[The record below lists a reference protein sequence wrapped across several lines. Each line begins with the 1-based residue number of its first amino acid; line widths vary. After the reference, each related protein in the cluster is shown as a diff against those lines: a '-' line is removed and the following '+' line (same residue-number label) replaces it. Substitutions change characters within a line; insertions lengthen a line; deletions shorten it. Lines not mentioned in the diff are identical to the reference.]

1 MTATWIELKQ
11 WQPFAAK
18 MLINSLAKQRIAH
31 AYLFEGSRGTG
42 KKDMA
47 IFLAQGLFCRI
58 PENGIPC
65 GECDQCQR
73 IVHGSH
79 PDIHLIE
86 PDGLSIKK
94 DQIKALQE
102 EFSKTGME
110 SKRKTYII
118 NFADKMTVQ
127 AANSLLKFL
136 EEPHQSTTA
145 ILITEKMHQMLPT
158 ILSRC
163 QHVAFHS
170 LSPVLFKERL
180 VLEGV
185 HPTMAALLSKVTNQL
200 NEGIELSSDEWFV
213 QARKIVLKLYEVLKE
228 HPFEAM
234 TRLQSEFLLHF
245 KEKSQIE
252 LSLDLFL
259 LIYKDLLYIQTE
271 KLDHLSFPDH
281 LDELQRDAL
290 QISTKKVSEQMTNIL
305 EAKRHIN
312 QNMNTQLL
320 MEQLMLKLQG
330 GSAFV

>member
-1 MTATWIELKQ
+1 MTATWTELQQ
-11 WQPFAAK
+11 WQPLAAK
-18 MLINSLAKQRIAH
+18 MLVNGLTKQRIAH
-31 AYLFEGSRGTG
+31 AYLFEGARGTG

-47 IFLAQGLFCRI
+47 IFLAQGLFCRV
-58 PENGIPC
+58 PSEGLPC

-73 IVHGSH
+73 IAHGNH
-79 PDIHLIE
+79 PDVHLVE

-94 DQIKALQE
+94 DQVRALQE

-110 SKRKTYII
+110 SRRKTYIV

-145 ILITEKMHQMLPT
+145 ILITEQSHNMLPT

-163 QHVAFHS
+163 QLISFHS
-170 LSPVLFKERL
+170 LPPLIFKERL
-180 VLEGV
+180 VAEGV
-185 HPTMAALLSKVTNQL
+185 HPTMAALLSKITNQL
-200 NEGIELSSDEWFV
+200 EEGITLSTDEWFV

-234 TRLQSEFLLHF
+234 TRLQVDFFSHF

-252 LSLDLFL
+252 LALDLFL
-259 LIYKDLLYIQTE
+259 FIYRDLLYIQMD
-271 KLDHLSFPDH
+271 KFDHLSFPD
-281 LDELQRDAL
+281 QRHIFESDAL
-290 QISTKKVSEQMTNIL
+290 QTSTKQLSEQLTTIL
-305 EAKRHIN
+305 ESKRHLN
-312 QNMNTQLL
+312 RNMNAQLL

-330 GSAFV
+330 GSMLV